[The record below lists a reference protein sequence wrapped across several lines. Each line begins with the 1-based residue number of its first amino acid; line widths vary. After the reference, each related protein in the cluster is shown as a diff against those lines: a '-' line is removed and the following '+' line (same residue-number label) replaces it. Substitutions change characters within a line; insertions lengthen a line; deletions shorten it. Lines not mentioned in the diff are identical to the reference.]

1 MDYSATSQSADAD
14 AFGGQRASAH
24 DAAQPAGRMHHAK
37 AIAAITLGNGLEFFD
52 FTIYSFFATIIGK
65 LYFPVEGQLAQ
76 LMLAVGTFGVGFIM
90 RPVGGVVLG
99 AYADRAGRKAAMS
112 LTLWLMTLGS
122 ALIAF
127 APTYAVIGLAAPSL
141 VILARLIQGF
151 ALGGEIGAST
161 SLLLEYGSDKTRG
174 FYGSW
179 QFVSQGLNTVCG
191 SLLGVALAAWL
202 STEALES
209 WGWRVP
215 FVIGMAMGPIGI
227 YIRRHLDETLPGIED
242 GDARRTAGAG
252 VPASEAALKS
262 ASQPV
267 SHPALQPASQAA
279 SQSASQPASQPVRK
293 LFRDHSR
300 VITMGV
306 LTTIGGTA
314 ANYIVLFYLSTY
326 AIRILHLPMSSALWA
341 AWTAAVVTVIC
352 SPFAGALSDRVGRKR
367 VLWMSRMLLIVAVYP
382 AFMVIN
388 AAPSVP
394 VLLSVVAGLA
404 VLVAFTAVPN
414 IVMLPEMFPRAIRA
428 TGMSIVYCLGVSI
441 FGGFAQFFATWLIQ
455 MSGNNLAP
463 AWYLI
468 GCAVVSL
475 LPLPFMR
482 ETAGVAID

>member
-1 MDYSATSQSADAD
+1 MDYSATP
-14 AFGGQRASAH
+14 RPASANGL
-24 DAAQPAGRMHHAK
+24 DAVDASRLADQPQKRVGHAK

-65 LYFPVEGQLAQ
+65 LYFPVEGQLVQ

-90 RPVGGVVLG
+90 RPVGGIVLG
-99 AYADRAGRKAAMS
+99 GYADRAGRKAAMS

-122 ALIAF
+122 AIIAF
-127 APTYAVIGLAAPSL
+127 APTYAAIGVAAPLL

-151 ALGGEIGAST
+151 ALGGEVGAST
-161 SLLLEYGSDKTRG
+161 ALLLEYGTDRTRG

-179 QFVSQGLNTVCG
+179 QFVSQGMNTVVG
-191 SLLGVALAAWL
+191 SLLGVALAATL
-202 STEALES
+202 SPAALES

-227 YIRRHLDETLPGIED
+227 YIRRHLDETLPGVED
-242 GDARRTAGAG
+242 GAAAAGEMGA
-252 VPASEAALKS
+252 
-262 ASQPV
+262 QPV
-267 SHPALQPASQAA
+267 APTPSL
-279 SQSASQPASQPVRK
+279 PVRD
-293 LFRDHSR
+293 LFRDHARS
-300 VITMGV
+300 ITTGV

-326 AIRILHLPMSSALWA
+326 AIRILHLPMATALWA
-341 AWTAAVVTVIC
+341 AWTGAVVTVIC

-367 VLWMSRMLLIVAVYP
+367 VLWVSRVLLIFAVYP
-382 AFMVIN
+382 AFMTIN
-388 AAPSVP
+388 ASPTVP
-394 VLLSVVAGLA
+394 VLLAVVAGLA
-404 VLVAFTAVPN
+404 LLVTFTAVPN
-414 IVMLPEMFPRAIRA
+414 IVMLPELFPRAIRA

-455 MSGNNLAP
+455 SSGSNLAP

-468 GCAVVSL
+468 GCGVVSL

-482 ETAGVAID
+482 ETAGRAID

>member
-1 MDYSATSQSADAD
+1 
-14 AFGGQRASAH
+14 
-24 DAAQPAGRMHHAK
+24 
-37 AIAAITLGNGLEFFD
+37 
-52 FTIYSFFATIIGK
+52 
-65 LYFPVEGQLAQ
+65 
-76 LMLAVGTFGVGFIM
+76 
-90 RPVGGVVLG
+90 VVDVLLG

-127 APTYAVIGLAAPSL
+127 APTYAAIGLAAPLL
-141 VILARLIQGF
+141 VILARLVQGF
-151 ALGGEIGAST
+151 ALGGEVGAST

-191 SLLGVALAAWL
+191 SLLGVVLAASL
-202 STEALES
+202 STAALES

-242 GDARRTAGAG
+242 GTA
-252 VPASEAALKS
+252 SRAA
-262 ASQPV
+262 ANEV
-267 SHPALQPASQAA
+267 
-279 SQSASQPASQPVRK
+279 PASQPVRK

-341 AWTAAVVTVIC
+341 AWAAAVVTVIC

-367 VLWMSRMLLIVAVYP
+367 VLWVSRVLLIVAVYP
-382 AFMVIN
+382 AFMMIN
-388 AAPSVP
+388 AAPTVP

-441 FGGFAQFFATWLIQ
+441 FGGFAQFFATWLIRI
-455 MSGNNLAP
+455 SGNNLAP

-468 GCAVVSL
+468 GCSLVSL

-482 ETAGVAID
+482 ETAGRAID

>member
-1 MDYSATSQSADAD
+1 MQSTP
-14 AFGGQRASAH
+14 
-24 DAAQPAGRMHHAK
+24 AAQPAERTSHAK

-90 RPVGGVVLG
+90 RPVGGIVLG

-122 ALIAF
+122 AIIAF
-127 APTYAVIGLAAPSL
+127 APTYAAIGVAAPLL

-151 ALGGEIGAST
+151 ALGGEVGAST
-161 SLLLEYGSDKTRG
+161 SLLLEYGSNKTRG

-191 SLLGVALAAWL
+191 SLLGVALAAAL
-202 STEALES
+202 STAALES

-227 YIRRHLDETLPGIED
+227 YIRRHLNETLPGVED
-242 GDARRTAGAG
+242 GAAGLQAG
-252 VPASEAALKS
+252 L
-262 ASQPV
+262 QPV
-267 SHPALQPASQAA
+267 
-279 SQSASQPASQPVRK
+279 SQPVRK
-293 LFRDHSR
+293 LFREHSR
-300 VITMGV
+300 VITTGV

-352 SPFAGALSDRVGRKR
+352 SPFAGALSDRVGRKHVLWVSR
-367 VLWMSRMLLIVAVYP
+367 VLLIAAVYP

-388 AAPSVP
+388 ASPTVP
-394 VLLSVVAGLA
+394 VLLAVVAGLA

-414 IVMLPEMFPRAIRA
+414 IVMLPEMFPREIRA

-455 MSGNNLAP
+455 VSGSNLAP

-468 GCAVVSL
+468 GCGVVSL

-482 ETAGVAID
+482 ETAGRDIG

>member
-1 MDYSATSQSADAD
+1 MMTSAASATTPDDSVSR
-14 AFGGQRASAH
+14 G
-24 DAAQPAGRMHHAK
+24 AAQPRASHAK

-122 ALIAF
+122 AMIAF
-127 APTYAVIGLAAPSL
+127 APTYASIGLAAPAL

-161 SLLLEYGSDKTRG
+161 SLLMEYGSDRTRG

-179 QFVSQGLNTVCG
+179 QFVSQGLNTVVG
-191 SLLGVALAAWL
+191 SLLGVALAAML
-202 STEALES
+202 SPHALES

-215 FVIGMAMGPIGI
+215 FVIGMAMGPIGV
-227 YIRRHLDETLPGIED
+227 YIRRHLDETLPL
-242 GDARRTAGAG
+242 
-252 VPASEAALKS
+252 PASSDDASVREAAAVAK
-262 ASQPV
+262 
-267 SHPALQPASQAA
+267 
-279 SQSASQPASQPVRK
+279 PVREIFGTHLGSIAK
-293 LFRDHSR
+293 
-300 VITMGV
+300 GV
-306 LTTIGGTA
+306 VTTIGGTA

-326 AIRILHLPMSSALWA
+326 AIRILHMPMSLALWA
-341 AWTAAVVTVIC
+341 SWTAAFVTVIC
-352 SPFAGALSDRVGRKR
+352 SPFAGTLSDRYGRKR
-367 VLWMSRMLLIVAVYP
+367 VLWVSRVLLILAVYP

-388 AAPSVP
+388 AVPTVP
-394 VLLSVVAGLA
+394 VLLAVVAVLG
-404 VLVAFTAVPN
+404 VLVALTAVPN
-414 IVMLPEMFPRAIRA
+414 IVMLPEMFPREIRA

-455 MSGNNLAP
+455 LSGNSLAP

-468 GCAVVSL
+468 GCGVVSL
-475 LPLPFMR
+475 LALPFVK
-482 ETAGVAID
+482 ETAGRPID

>member
-1 MDYSATSQSADAD
+1 MDYSATP
-14 AFGGQRASAH
+14 
-24 DAAQPAGRMHHAK
+24 QPAGTDALDAQGMLTGQSARRAGQAK

-90 RPVGGVVLG
+90 RPVGGIVLG

-122 ALIAF
+122 AIIAF
-127 APTYAVIGLAAPSL
+127 APTYAAIGIAAPLL

-191 SLLGVALAAWL
+191 SLLGVALAAAL
-202 STEALES
+202 STAALES

-227 YIRRHLDETLPGIED
+227 YIRRHLNETLPGVED
-242 GDARRTAGAG
+242 GAG
-252 VPASEAALKS
+252 VAHSAAHSAVNPAST
-262 ASQPV
+262 
-267 SHPALQPASQAA
+267 PASR
-279 SQSASQPASQPVRK
+279 PVRE
-293 LFRDHSR
+293 LFREHSR
-300 VITMGV
+300 VITTGV
-306 LTTIGGTA
+306 VTTIGGTA

-326 AIRILHLPMSSALWA
+326 AIRILHLPMASALWA

-352 SPFAGALSDRVGRKR
+352 SPFAGTLSDRVGRKR
-367 VLWMSRMLLIVAVYP
+367 VLWVSRVLLIAAVYP
-382 AFMVIN
+382 AFMIIN
-388 AAPSVP
+388 ASPTVP
-394 VLLSVVAGLA
+394 VLLAVVAGLA

-414 IVMLPEMFPRAIRA
+414 IVMLPEMFPREIRA
-428 TGMSIVYCLGVSI
+428 TGMSVVYCLGVSI

-455 MSGNNLAP
+455 VSGSNLAP

-468 GCAVVSL
+468 GCGLVSL
-475 LPLPFMR
+475 VPLPFMK
-482 ETAGVAID
+482 ETAGRAID

>member
-1 MDYSATSQSADAD
+1 MDYSATPQPQPGAQELAHNNAPAK
-14 AFGGQRASAH
+14 AFAS
-24 DAAQPAGRMHHAK
+24 GRVSHAK

-76 LMLAVGTFGVGFIM
+76 LMLAAGTFGVGFIM

-112 LTLWLMTLGS
+112 LTLWMMTLGS
-122 ALIAF
+122 AIIAF
-127 APTYAVIGLAAPSL
+127 APTYAAIGVAAPLL

-161 SLLLEYGSDKTRG
+161 SLLMEYGSDKTRG

-191 SLLGVALAAWL
+191 SLLGVALAASL
-202 STEALES
+202 STPSLES

-215 FVIGMAMGPIGI
+215 FVIGMTMGPIGV
-227 YIRRHLDETLPGIED
+227 YIRRHLDETLPVAAVQTKAETQDEAGY
-242 GDARRTAGAG
+242 ARGNGGAG
-252 VPASEAALKS
+252 GPSIVAAH
-262 ASQPV
+262 A
-267 SHPALQPASQAA
+267 
-279 SQSASQPASQPVRK
+279 QPVREI
-293 LFRDHSR
+293 FRSHLG
-300 VITMGV
+300 VIATGV
-306 LTTIGGTA
+306 VTTIGGTA

-326 AIRILHLPMSSALWA
+326 AIRILHLPMSLALWA
-341 AWTAAVVTVIC
+341 SWTAAFVTVIL
-352 SPFAGALSDRVGRKR
+352 SPFAGTLSDRVGRKR
-367 VLWMSRMLLIVAVYP
+367 VLWISRVLLIAAVYP
-382 AFMVIN
+382 AFMLIN
-388 AAPSVP
+388 ASPTVP
-394 VLLSVVAGLA
+394 VLLAVVAVLA
-404 VLVAFTAVPN
+404 VLVTFTAVPN
-414 IVMLPEMFPRAIRA
+414 IVMLPEMFPREIRA

-455 MSGNNLAP
+455 LTGSTLAP

-468 GCAVVSL
+468 GCGLVSL

-482 ETAGVAID
+482 ETAGRPID

>member
-1 MDYSATSQSADAD
+1 MTYTAASTSTPDDSVSTGAVQP
-14 AFGGQRASAH
+14 QRAS
-24 DAAQPAGRMHHAK
+24 HAK

-65 LYFPVEGQLAQ
+65 LYFPVEGQLTQ

-122 ALIAF
+122 AIIAF
-127 APTYAVIGLAAPSL
+127 APTYVSIGLAAPAL
-141 VILARLIQGF
+141 IILARLIQGF

-161 SLLLEYGSDKTRG
+161 SLLMEYGSDGTRG

-179 QFVSQGLNTVCG
+179 QFVSQGLNTVVG
-191 SLLGVALAAWL
+191 SLLGVALAAML
-202 STEALES
+202 STHALES

-215 FVIGMAMGPIGI
+215 FVIGMAMGPIGV
-227 YIRRHLDETLPGIED
+227 YIRRHLDETLPMPASASS
-242 GDARRTAGAG
+242 GDAP
-252 VPASEAALKS
+252 VLEAA
-262 ASQPV
+262 AV
-267 SHPALQPASQAA
+267 AR
-279 SQSASQPASQPVRK
+279 PVREIFGTH
-293 LFRDHSR
+293 LRSI
-300 VITMGV
+300 VTGV
-306 LTTIGGTA
+306 VTTIGGTA

-326 AIRILHLPMSSALWA
+326 AIRILHLPMSLALWA
-341 AWTAAVVTVIC
+341 SWTAAFVTVIC
-352 SPFAGALSDRVGRKR
+352 SPFAGSLSDRYGRKR
-367 VLWMSRMLLIVAVYP
+367 VLWISRVLLIAAVYP

-388 AAPSVP
+388 AVP
-394 VLLSVVAGLA
+394 TVAVLLGVVAVLG

-414 IVMLPEMFPRAIRA
+414 IVMLPEMFPREIRA

-455 MSGNNLAP
+455 LSGSTLAP

-468 GCAVVSL
+468 GCGLVSL
-475 LPLPFMR
+475 LALPFVR
-482 ETAGVAID
+482 ETAGRPID

>member
-1 MDYSATSQSADAD
+1 MDYSATS
-14 AFGGQRASAH
+14 RAAGSETLTIESMP
-24 DAAQPAGRMHHAK
+24 AAQPVARLSHAK

-90 RPVGGVVLG
+90 RPVGGIVLG

-122 ALIAF
+122 GIIAF
-127 APTYAVIGLAAPSL
+127 APTYAAIGIAAPLL

-191 SLLGVALAAWL
+191 SLLGVALAAAL
-202 STEALES
+202 STSALES

-227 YIRRHLDETLPGIED
+227 YIRRHLNETLPGVE
-242 GDARRTAGAG
+242 GGEVGSA
-252 VPASEAALKS
+252 PASM
-262 ASQPV
+262 
-267 SHPALQPASQAA
+267 
-279 SQSASQPASQPVRK
+279 PVRQ

-300 VITMGV
+300 VITTGV

-341 AWTAAVVTVIC
+341 AWTAAAVTVVC

-367 VLWMSRMLLIVAVYP
+367 VLWVSRVLLIVAVYP

-388 AAPSVP
+388 AAPTVP
-394 VLLSVVAGLA
+394 VLLAVVAGLA

-414 IVMLPEMFPRAIRA
+414 IVMLPEMFPRQIRA

-455 MSGNNLAP
+455 LSGSNLAP

-468 GCAVVSL
+468 GCGVVSL

-482 ETAGVAID
+482 ETAGRNID

>member
-1 MDYSATSQSADAD
+1 METQMDYSATPQPAGTEALNL
-14 AFGGQRASAH
+14 AVAP
-24 DAAQPAGRMHHAK
+24 AAQPVKRASQAK

-90 RPVGGVVLG
+90 RPVGGIVLG
-99 AYADRAGRKAAMS
+99 GYADRAGRKAAMS

-122 ALIAF
+122 AIIAF
-127 APTYAVIGLAAPSL
+127 APTYAMIGVAAPLL

-151 ALGGEIGAST
+151 ALGGEVGAST

-191 SLLGVALAAWL
+191 SLLGVALAAAL
-202 STEALES
+202 SRAALEI

-227 YIRRHLDETLPGIED
+227 YIRRHLNETLPGVED
-242 GDARRTAGAG
+242 GTSPVAEAPDA
-252 VPASEAALKS
+252 
-262 ASQPV
+262 
-267 SHPALQPASQAA
+267 
-279 SQSASQPASQPVRK
+279 QPVRK
-293 LFRDHSR
+293 LFREHSR
-300 VITMGV
+300 VITTGV

-326 AIRILHLPMSSALWA
+326 AIQILKLPMSSALWA
-341 AWTAAVVTVIC
+341 AWTAAIVTVIC

-367 VLWMSRMLLIVAVYP
+367 VLWISRVLLIVAVYP
-382 AFMVIN
+382 AFFIIN
-388 AAPSVP
+388 ASPTVP
-394 VLLSVVAGLA
+394 VLLSVVAVLA
-404 VLVAFTAVPN
+404 VFVAFTAVPN
-414 IVMLPEMFPRAIRA
+414 IVMLPELFPRAIRA

-455 MSGNNLAP
+455 LTGSHLAP

-468 GCAVVSL
+468 GCGVVSL

-482 ETAGVAID
+482 ETAGKAID

>member
-1 MDYSATSQSADAD
+1 MEETQMDYSASSPPAAND
-14 AFGGQRASAH
+14 AFSAQSGSAPAATQGALGAVQHAKRAS
-24 DAAQPAGRMHHAK
+24 HAK

-99 AYADRAGRKAAMS
+99 GYADRAGRKAAMS

-122 ALIAF
+122 AIIAF
-127 APTYAVIGLAAPSL
+127 APTYAAIGVAAPL
-141 VILARLIQGF
+141 LIIVARLVQGF

-161 SLLLEYGSDKTRG
+161 SLLMEYGSDKTRG

-191 SLLGVALAAWL
+191 SLLGVALAATL
-202 STEALES
+202 SSAALES

-227 YIRRHLDETLPGIED
+227 YIRRHLDETLPGVE
-242 GDARRTAGAG
+242 AGAD
-252 VPASEAALKS
+252 PA
-262 ASQPV
+262 
-267 SHPALQPASQAA
+267 QAVA
-279 SQSASQPASQPVRK
+279 EIPASQPVRR

-367 VLWMSRMLLIVAVYP
+367 VLWIPRVLLIIAVYP

-388 AAPSVP
+388 AVPTVP

-414 IVMLPEMFPRAIRA
+414 IVMLPELFPRAIRA

-455 MSGNNLAP
+455 LSGNNLAP

-468 GCAVVSL
+468 GCSLVSL

-482 ETAGVAID
+482 ETAGRAID

>member
-1 MDYSATSQSADAD
+1 MDYSATP
-14 AFGGQRASAH
+14 
-24 DAAQPAGRMHHAK
+24 QPAGTDALNAQGMLTGQAGQRTSHVK

-90 RPVGGVVLG
+90 RPVGGIVLG

-122 ALIAF
+122 AIIAF
-127 APTYAVIGLAAPSL
+127 APTYAAIGIAAPL
-141 VILARLIQGF
+141 LIILARLIQGF

-191 SLLGVALAAWL
+191 SLLGVALAAAL
-202 STEALES
+202 STAALES

-227 YIRRHLDETLPGIED
+227 YIRRHLNETLPGVED
-242 GDARRTAGAG
+242 G
-252 VPASEAALKS
+252 VVAA
-262 ASQPV
+262 
-267 SHPALQPASQAA
+267 
-279 SQSASQPASQPVRK
+279 QSAVKPASQPVRD
-293 LFRDHSR
+293 LFREHAR
-300 VITMGV
+300 VITTGV
-306 LTTIGGTA
+306 VTTIGGTA

-326 AIRILHLPMSSALWA
+326 AIRILHLPMASALWA

-367 VLWMSRMLLIVAVYP
+367 VLWVSRVLLILAVYP
-382 AFMVIN
+382 AFTVIN
-388 AAPSVP
+388 ALPTVP
-394 VLLSVVAGLA
+394 VLLAVVAGLA

-414 IVMLPEMFPRAIRA
+414 IVMLPEMFPREIRA
-428 TGMSIVYCLGVSI
+428 TGMSVVYCLGVSI

-455 MSGNNLAP
+455 VSGSNLAP

-468 GCAVVSL
+468 GCGLVSL
-475 LPLPFMR
+475 LPLPFMK
-482 ETAGVAID
+482 ETAGRAIG

>member
-1 MDYSATSQSADAD
+1 MDYSATSQGADAS
-14 AFGGQRASAH
+14 GTQSISV
-24 DAAQPAGRMHHAK
+24 AQPAERMHHAK

-127 APTYAVIGLAAPSL
+127 APTYAAIGLAAPLL

-191 SLLGVALAAWL
+191 SLLGVALAASL
-202 STEALES
+202 STAALES

-215 FVIGMAMGPIGI
+215 FVIGMAMGPVGI

-242 GDARRTAGAG
+242 G
-252 VPASEAALKS
+252 
-262 ASQPV
+262 
-267 SHPALQPASQAA
+267 AA
-279 SQSASQPASQPVRK
+279 SPAAVETPASQPVRK

-326 AIRILHLPMSSALWA
+326 AIRILHLPMASALWA

-367 VLWMSRMLLIVAVYP
+367 VLWVSRVLLIVAVYP
-382 AFMVIN
+382 AFMMIN
-388 AAPSVP
+388 AAPTVP

-455 MSGNNLAP
+455 LSGNNLAP

-468 GCAVVSL
+468 GCSLVSL

-482 ETAGVAID
+482 ETAGRAID

>member
-1 MDYSATSQSADAD
+1 MAYTA
-14 AFGGQRASAH
+14 ASASSPKENASAS
-24 DAAQPAGRMHHAK
+24 DARPRRVSHAK

-122 ALIAF
+122 AIVAF
-127 APTYAVIGLAAPSL
+127 APTYAAIGLAAPVL

-161 SLLLEYGSDKTRG
+161 SLLLEYGSDRTRG

-179 QFVSQGLNTVCG
+179 QFVSQGLNTVVG
-191 SLLGVALAAWL
+191 SLLGVALAAML
-202 STEALES
+202 STHALES

-215 FVIGMAMGPIGI
+215 FVIGMAMGPIGV
-227 YIRRHLDETLPGIED
+227 YIRRHLDETLS
-242 GDARRTAGAG
+242 
-252 VPASEAALKS
+252 VPASSEEVQAIEVS
-262 ASQPV
+262 AVARPLREIFGT
-267 SHPALQPASQAA
+267 HWG
-279 SQSASQPASQPVRK
+279 
-293 LFRDHSR
+293 
-300 VITMGV
+300 VIVTGV
-306 LTTIGGTA
+306 VTTIGGTA

-326 AIRILHLPMSSALWA
+326 AIKILHMPMSLALWA
-341 AWTAAVVTVIC
+341 SWTAAFVTAIC
-352 SPFAGALSDRVGRKR
+352 SPFAGSLSDRHGRKR
-367 VLWMSRMLLIVAVYP
+367 VLWISRALLIAAVYP

-388 AAPSVP
+388 AVPTVP
-394 VLLSVVAGLA
+394 VLLAVVAGLG

-414 IVMLPEMFPRAIRA
+414 IVMLPEMFPREIRA

-455 MSGNNLAP
+455 LSGNTLAP

-468 GCAVVSL
+468 GCGLVSL
-475 LPLPFMR
+475 LPLPFIR
-482 ETAGVAID
+482 ETAGRPID

>member
-1 MDYSATSQSADAD
+1 MRISSKNITETQMDYSATPRPAGTEALAMQSASAVQP
-14 AFGGQRASAH
+14 ARRAS
-24 DAAQPAGRMHHAK
+24 HAK

-90 RPVGGVVLG
+90 RPVGGIVLG

-122 ALIAF
+122 AIIAF
-127 APTYAVIGLAAPSL
+127 APTYAAIGIAAPLL

-161 SLLLEYGSDKTRG
+161 SLLLEYGSNSTRG

-191 SLLGVALAAWL
+191 SLLGVALAAAL
-202 STEALES
+202 STAALES

-227 YIRRHLDETLPGIED
+227 YIRRHLDETLPGVED
-242 GDARRTAGAG
+242 GPAPQPGEGA
-252 VPASEAALKS
+252 AALQPG
-262 ASQPV
+262 SQPV
-267 SHPALQPASQAA
+267 PRAV
-279 SQSASQPASQPVRK
+279 SQPVRT
-293 LFRDHSR
+293 LFREHSR
-300 VITMGV
+300 VITTGV

-341 AWTAAVVTVIC
+341 AWTAAMVTVIC

-367 VLWMSRMLLIVAVYP
+367 VLWVSRVLLIVAVYP
-382 AFMVIN
+382 AFMMIN
-388 AAPSVP
+388 AWPTVP

-404 VLVAFTAVPN
+404 VLVALTAVPN
-414 IVMLPEMFPRAIRA
+414 IVMLPEMFPREIRA

-455 MSGNNLAP
+455 VSGSNLAP

-468 GCAVVSL
+468 GCGLVSL
-475 LPLPFMR
+475 LPLPFMQ
-482 ETAGVAID
+482 ETAGRDIG

>member
-1 MDYSATSQSADAD
+1 MDYSAVPHPQSSA
-14 AFGGQRASAH
+14 QELAH
-24 DAAQPAGRMHHAK
+24 DGLAYDTSARHGLPGDAPATAMSHGRVGHAK

-76 LMLAVGTFGVGFIM
+76 LMLAAGTFGVGFIM

-112 LTLWLMTLGS
+112 LTLWMMTLGS
-122 ALIAF
+122 AIIAF
-127 APTYAVIGLAAPSL
+127 APTYAAIGVAAPLL

-151 ALGGEIGAST
+151 ALGSEIGAST
-161 SLLLEYGSDKTRG
+161 SLLMEYGSDKTRG

-191 SLLGVALAAWL
+191 SLVGVALAASL
-202 STEALES
+202 STHALES

-215 FVIGMAMGPIGI
+215 FVIGTAMGPIGV
-227 YIRRHLDETLPGIED
+227 YIRRHLDETLPVTVQSKDDTANETGHSSGAD
-242 GDARRTAGAG
+242 GTG
-252 VPASEAALKS
+252 
-262 ASQPV
+262 
-267 SHPALQPASQAA
+267 AA
-279 SQSASQPASQPVRK
+279 SVVAVHSQPVREI
-293 LFRDHSR
+293 FRGHLG
-300 VITMGV
+300 VIATGV
-306 LTTIGGTA
+306 VTTVGGTA

-326 AIRILHLPMSSALWA
+326 AIRILHLPMSLALWA
-341 AWTAAVVTVIC
+341 SWTAAFVTVIL

-367 VLWMSRMLLIVAVYP
+367 VLWISRVLLIAAVYP
-382 AFMVIN
+382 AFMMIN
-388 AAPSVP
+388 ASPTVP
-394 VLLSVVAGLA
+394 VLLAVVAVLA
-404 VLVAFTAVPN
+404 VLVTFTAVPN
-414 IVMLPEMFPRAIRA
+414 IVMLPEMFPREIRA

-455 MSGNNLAP
+455 LTGSTLAP

-468 GCAVVSL
+468 GCGVVSL

-482 ETAGVAID
+482 ETAGRPID

>member
-1 MDYSATSQSADAD
+1 MEETQMDYSASPQPAASGALDPQSVP
-14 AFGGQRASAH
+14 
-24 DAAQPAGRMHHAK
+24 AAQPAGRASQAK

-90 RPVGGVVLG
+90 RPVGGVILG
-99 AYADRAGRKAAMS
+99 GYADRAGRKAAMS

-122 ALIAF
+122 AIIAF
-127 APTYAVIGLAAPSL
+127 APTYAAIGVAAPLL
-141 VILARLIQGF
+141 VILARLVQGF

-161 SLLLEYGSDKTRG
+161 SLLMEYGSDKTRG

-191 SLLGVALAAWL
+191 SLLGVVLAATL
-202 STEALES
+202 SRAALES

-227 YIRRHLDETLPGIED
+227 YIRRHLNETLPGVED
-242 GDARRTAGAG
+242 GA
-252 VPASEAALKS
+252 ASSAAT
-262 ASQPV
+262 QVPV
-267 SHPALQPASQAA
+267 SH
-279 SQSASQPASQPVRK
+279 PVRK
-293 LFRDHSR
+293 LFREHSS

-306 LTTIGGTA
+306 LTSIGGTA

-326 AIRILHLPMSSALWA
+326 AIQILHLPMSSALWA
-341 AWTAAVVTVIC
+341 AWSAAVVTVIC
-352 SPFAGALSDRVGRKR
+352 SPLAGALSDRVGRKR
-367 VLWMSRMLLIVAVYP
+367 VLWISRVLLIVAVYP
-382 AFMVIN
+382 AFMMIN
-388 AAPSVP
+388 AVPTVP

-414 IVMLPEMFPRAIRA
+414 IVMLPELFPRAIRA

-455 MSGNNLAP
+455 LSGNNLAP

-468 GCAVVSL
+468 GCGLVSL

-482 ETAGVAID
+482 ETAGKALD

>member
-1 MDYSATSQSADAD
+1 MDYSATPQSAGSDAL
-14 AFGGQRASAH
+14 AMQGMT
-24 DAAQPAGRMHHAK
+24 AAQPVERKSHAK

-90 RPVGGVVLG
+90 RPVGGIVLG

-122 ALIAF
+122 AMIAF
-127 APTYAVIGLAAPSL
+127 APTYAAIGIAAPLL
-141 VILARLIQGF
+141 VILARLVQGF

-191 SLLGVALAAWL
+191 SLLGVALAAAL
-202 STEALES
+202 STAALES

-227 YIRRHLDETLPGIED
+227 YIRRHLDETLPGVEEGAD
-242 GDARRTAGAG
+242 GQVG
-252 VPASEAALKS
+252 VRSSS
-262 ASQPV
+262 AV
-267 SHPALQPASQAA
+267 
-279 SQSASQPASQPVRK
+279 PASQPVRK
-293 LFRDHSR
+293 LFREHSR

-306 LTTIGGTA
+306 VTTIGGTA

-352 SPFAGALSDRVGRKR
+352 SPLAGALSDRVGRKWVLGVSR
-367 VLWMSRMLLIVAVYP
+367 VLLILAVYP
-382 AFMVIN
+382 AFMAIN
-388 AAPSVP
+388 AVP
-394 VLLSVVAGLA
+394 DVAVLLSVVAGLA

-414 IVMLPEMFPRAIRA
+414 IVMLPEMFPREIRA

-455 MSGNNLAP
+455 VSGSNLAP

-468 GCAVVSL
+468 GCGGVSL
-475 LPLPFMR
+475 LALPFMA
-482 ETAGVAID
+482 ETAGRDIG

>member
-1 MDYSATSQSADAD
+1 MDYSAAQHPAAHHASSDKSAHGAR
-14 AFGGQRASAH
+14 RAS
-24 DAAQPAGRMHHAK
+24 RAK

-122 ALIAF
+122 AIIAF
-127 APTYAVIGLAAPSL
+127 APTYAAIGVAAPVL
-141 VILARLIQGF
+141 VIVARLVQGF
-151 ALGGEIGAST
+151 ALGGEVGAST
-161 SLLLEYGSDKTRG
+161 SLLMEYGSDKTRG

-179 QFVSQGLNTVCG
+179 QFVSQGMNTVCG
-191 SLLGVALAAWL
+191 SLLGVALAAAL
-202 STEALES
+202 SAAALES

-227 YIRRHLDETLPGIED
+227 YIRRHLNETLPGVED
-242 GDARRTAGAG
+242 GNARLNPDAAT
-252 VPASEAALKS
+252 
-262 ASQPV
+262 
-267 SHPALQPASQAA
+267 
-279 SQSASQPASQPVRK
+279 QPVRK

-300 VITMGV
+300 AITAGV
-306 LTTIGGTA
+306 VTTIGGTA

-341 AWTAAVVTVIC
+341 AWTAAAVTVVC
-352 SPFAGALSDRVGRKR
+352 SPFAGALSDRVGRKPVLLVSR
-367 VLWMSRMLLIVAVYP
+367 VLLIAAVYP
-382 AFMVIN
+382 AFIAIN
-388 AAPSVP
+388 ASPTVP
-394 VLLSVVAGLA
+394 VLLAVVAALA

-414 IVMLPEMFPRAIRA
+414 IVMLPELFPREIRA

-455 MSGNNLAP
+455 LSGSNLAP

-468 GCAVVSL
+468 GCGLVSL
-475 LPLPFMR
+475 VPLPFMR
-482 ETAGVAID
+482 ETAGQPID

>member
-1 MDYSATSQSADAD
+1 MDYSATPQSAGTEALGLQG
-14 AFGGQRASAH
+14 AP
-24 DAAQPAGRMHHAK
+24 AAQPAGRASHAK

-90 RPVGGVVLG
+90 RPVGGIVLG

-122 ALIAF
+122 AIIAF
-127 APTYAVIGLAAPSL
+127 APTYAAIGVAAPLL
-141 VILARLIQGF
+141 VILARLVQGF

-161 SLLLEYGSDKTRG
+161 SLLLEYGSNKTRG

-191 SLLGVALAAWL
+191 SLLGVALAAAL
-202 STEALES
+202 STAALES

-242 GDARRTAGAG
+242 GSASGAG
-252 VPASEAALKS
+252 GAA
-262 ASQPV
+262 
-267 SHPALQPASQAA
+267 AA
-279 SQSASQPASQPVRK
+279 RPELRPASQPVRQ
-293 LFRDHSR
+293 LFREHAR
-300 VITMGV
+300 VITTGV

-367 VLWMSRMLLIVAVYP
+367 VLWVSRVLLIAAVYP

-388 AAPSVP
+388 ASPTVP

-414 IVMLPEMFPRAIRA
+414 IVMLPEMFPREIRA
-428 TGMSIVYCLGVSI
+428 TGMSVVYCLGVSI

-455 MSGNNLAP
+455 VSGSNLAP

-468 GCAVVSL
+468 GCGVVSL
-475 LPLPFMR
+475 LPLPFMQ
-482 ETAGVAID
+482 ETAGRDIG

>member
-1 MDYSATSQSADAD
+1 MDFSATPQSADAD
-14 AFGGQRASAH
+14 ALQRNGVASQSL
-24 DAAQPAGRMHHAK
+24 QPAERATRVSHAK

-76 LMLAVGTFGVGFIM
+76 LMLAAGTFGVGFIM
-90 RPVGGVVLG
+90 RPVGGIVLG

-122 ALIAF
+122 AIIAF
-127 APTYAVIGLAAPSL
+127 APTYAAIGLAAPLL

-161 SLLLEYGSDKTRG
+161 SLLMEYGSDKTRG

-191 SLLGVALAAWL
+191 SLLGVALAAAL
-202 STEALES
+202 STAELES

-227 YIRRHLDETLPGIED
+227 YIRRHLDETLPGVEE
-242 GDARRTAGAG
+242 GAGQSAGA
-252 VPASEAALKS
+252 VK
-262 ASQPV
+262 
-267 SHPALQPASQAA
+267 
-279 SQSASQPASQPVRK
+279 PASQPVRK
-293 LFRDHSR
+293 LFREHSR
-300 VITMGV
+300 VIATGV

-367 VLWMSRMLLIVAVYP
+367 VLFISRVMLIVAVYP
-382 AFMVIN
+382 AFAIIN
-388 AAPSVP
+388 AAPTVP
-394 VLLSVVAGLA
+394 VLLSVVAVLA
-404 VLVAFTAVPN
+404 VFVAFTAVPN
-414 IVMLPEMFPRAIRA
+414 IVMLPEMFPREIRA
-428 TGMSIVYCLGVSI
+428 TGMSVVYCLGVSI

-455 MSGNNLAP
+455 VSGSNLAP

-468 GCAVVSL
+468 GCGVVSVL
-475 LPLPFMR
+475 ALPFMG
-482 ETAGVAID
+482 ETAGRAID

>member
-1 MDYSATSQSADAD
+1 MTYTATTTSTPDDSASTSD
-14 AFGGQRASAH
+14 
-24 DAAQPAGRMHHAK
+24 AQPQRVSHAK

-122 ALIAF
+122 AIIAF
-127 APTYAVIGLAAPSL
+127 APTYASIGLAAPVL

-161 SLLLEYGSDKTRG
+161 SLLMEYGSDRTRG

-179 QFVSQGLNTVCG
+179 QFVSQGLNTVVG
-191 SLLGVALAAWL
+191 SLLGVALAAML
-202 STEALES
+202 STHALES

-215 FVIGMAMGPIGI
+215 FVIGMAMGPIGV
-227 YIRRHLDETLPGIED
+227 YIRRHLDETLPM
-242 GDARRTAGAG
+242 
-252 VPASEAALKS
+252 PAASSDHSPALEAATVAK
-262 ASQPV
+262 
-267 SHPALQPASQAA
+267 
-279 SQSASQPASQPVRK
+279 PVREI
-293 LFRDHSR
+293 FGTH
-300 VITMGV
+300 MGSIATGV
-306 LTTIGGTA
+306 VTTIGGTA

-326 AIRILHLPMSSALWA
+326 AIKILHMPMSLALWA
-341 AWTAAVVTVIC
+341 SWTAAFVTVIC
-352 SPFAGALSDRVGRKR
+352 SPFAGALSDRYGRKR
-367 VLWMSRMLLIVAVYP
+367 VLWVSRVLLIVGVYP

-388 AAPSVP
+388 AVPTVP
-394 VLLSVVAGLA
+394 VLLSVVAVLG

-414 IVMLPEMFPRAIRA
+414 IVMLPEMFPREIRA

-455 MSGNNLAP
+455 LSGSTLAP

-468 GCAVVSL
+468 GCGLVSL
-475 LPLPFMR
+475 LALPFVR
-482 ETAGVAID
+482 ETAGRPID

>member
-1 MDYSATSQSADAD
+1 MTYTAATTSTSDDSVSTSGVQP
-14 AFGGQRASAH
+14 QRAS
-24 DAAQPAGRMHHAK
+24 HAK

-122 ALIAF
+122 AIIAF
-127 APTYAVIGLAAPSL
+127 APTYASIGLAAPVL

-161 SLLLEYGSDKTRG
+161 SLLMEYGSDRTRG

-179 QFVSQGLNTVCG
+179 QFVSQGLNTVVG
-191 SLLGVALAAWL
+191 SLLGVALAAML
-202 STEALES
+202 STHALES

-215 FVIGMAMGPIGI
+215 FVIGMAMGPIGV
-227 YIRRHLDETLPGIED
+227 YIRRHLDETLPL
-242 GDARRTAGAG
+242 
-252 VPASEAALKS
+252 PA
-262 ASQPV
+262 ASDH
-267 SHPALQPASQAA
+267 SPALEAVTVSK
-279 SQSASQPASQPVRK
+279 PVREI
-293 LFRDHSR
+293 FGTH
-300 VITMGV
+300 MGSIATGV
-306 LTTIGGTA
+306 VTTIGGTA

-326 AIRILHLPMSSALWA
+326 AIKILHMPMSLALWA
-341 AWTAAVVTVIC
+341 SWTAALVTVIC
-352 SPFAGALSDRVGRKR
+352 SPFAGSLSDRYGRKR
-367 VLWMSRMLLIVAVYP
+367 VLWVSRVLLIAGVYP

-388 AAPSVP
+388 AVPTVP
-394 VLLSVVAGLA
+394 VLLSVVAGLG

-414 IVMLPEMFPRAIRA
+414 IVMLPEMFPRDIRA

-455 MSGNNLAP
+455 LSGSTLAP

-468 GCAVVSL
+468 GCGLVSL
-475 LPLPFMR
+475 LALPFVR
-482 ETAGVAID
+482 ETAGRPID

>member
-1 MDYSATSQSADAD
+1 MDYSAAPHPQSNAQELTHDGLTYDTS
-14 AFGGQRASAH
+14 
-24 DAAQPAGRMHHAK
+24 AGRGLPGDVPATARSHGRVGHAK

-76 LMLAVGTFGVGFIM
+76 LMLAAGTFGVGFIM
-90 RPVGGVVLG
+90 RPVGGVILG

-112 LTLWLMTLGS
+112 LTLWMMTLGS
-122 ALIAF
+122 AIIAF
-127 APTYAVIGLAAPSL
+127 APTYAAIGVAAPLL

-161 SLLLEYGSDKTRG
+161 SLLMEYGSDKTRG

-191 SLLGVALAAWL
+191 SLLGVALAASL
-202 STEALES
+202 STPALES

-215 FVIGMAMGPIGI
+215 FVIGMAMGPIGV
-227 YIRRHLDETLPGIED
+227 YIRRHLDETLPVAVQSKSDTED
-242 GDARRTAGAG
+242 DTGHSRGADRTG
-252 VPASEAALKS
+252 
-262 ASQPV
+262 
-267 SHPALQPASQAA
+267 AA
-279 SQSASQPASQPVRK
+279 SSVAVHTQPVREI
-293 LFRDHSR
+293 FRGHLG
-300 VITMGV
+300 VIATGV
-306 LTTIGGTA
+306 VTTIGGTA

-326 AIRILHLPMSSALWA
+326 AIRIMHLPMSLALWA
-341 AWTAAVVTVIC
+341 SWTAAFVTVIL

-367 VLWMSRMLLIVAVYP
+367 VLWISRVLLIAAVYP
-382 AFMVIN
+382 AFMLIN
-388 AAPSVP
+388 ASPTVP
-394 VLLSVVAGLA
+394 VLLAVVAVLA
-404 VLVAFTAVPN
+404 VLVTFTAVPN
-414 IVMLPEMFPRAIRA
+414 IVMLPEMFPREIRA

-455 MSGNNLAP
+455 LTGSTLAP

-468 GCAVVSL
+468 GCGLVSL

-482 ETAGVAID
+482 ETAGRPID

>member
-1 MDYSATSQSADAD
+1 
-14 AFGGQRASAH
+14 
-24 DAAQPAGRMHHAK
+24 
-37 AIAAITLGNGLEFFD
+37 
-52 FTIYSFFATIIGK
+52 
-65 LYFPVEGQLAQ
+65 VEGQLAQ
-76 LMLAVGTFGVGFIM
+76 LMLAAGTFGVGFIM
-90 RPVGGVVLG
+90 RPVGGIVLG

-122 ALIAF
+122 AIIAF
-127 APTYAVIGLAAPSL
+127 APTYAAIGVAAPL
-141 VILARLIQGF
+141 LIILARLIQGF
-151 ALGGEIGAST
+151 ALGGEVGAST
-161 SLLLEYGSDKTRG
+161 SLLLEYGSNKTRG

-191 SLLGVALAAWL
+191 SLLGVALAAAL
-202 STEALES
+202 STAALES

-227 YIRRHLDETLPGIED
+227 YIRRHLNETLPGVED
-242 GDARRTAGAG
+242 G
-252 VPASEAALKS
+252 AAV
-262 ASQPV
+262 SQPG
-267 SHPALQPASQAA
+267 
-279 SQSASQPASQPVRK
+279 SQPASQPVRK
-293 LFRDHSR
+293 LFREHSR
-300 VITMGV
+300 VITTGV

-367 VLWMSRMLLIVAVYP
+367 VLWISRVLLIVAVYP
-382 AFMVIN
+382 AFMIIN
-388 AAPSVP
+388 ASPTVP

-414 IVMLPEMFPRAIRA
+414 IVMLPEMFPREIRA

-455 MSGNNLAP
+455 ISGSNLAP

-468 GCAVVSL
+468 GCGVVSL

-482 ETAGVAID
+482 ETAGRDIG

>member
-1 MDYSATSQSADAD
+1 MRCVSSKHITERQMDYSATP
-14 AFGGQRASAH
+14 
-24 DAAQPAGRMHHAK
+24 QPAGADAPGRQNASAAGQAAAPAERMHHAK

-99 AYADRAGRKAAMS
+99 GYADRAGRKAAMS

-127 APTYAVIGLAAPSL
+127 APTYAAIGLAAPLL

-202 STEALES
+202 STDALES

-242 GDARRTAGAG
+242 GTA
-252 VPASEAALKS
+252 P
-262 ASQPV
+262 
-267 SHPALQPASQAA
+267 QAA
-279 SQSASQPASQPVRK
+279 AVAQVPASQPVRK

-341 AWTAAVVTVIC
+341 AWAAAVVTVIC

-367 VLWMSRMLLIVAVYP
+367 VLWVSRVLLIAAVYP
-382 AFMVIN
+382 AFMIIN
-388 AAPSVP
+388 AVPTVP

-455 MSGNNLAP
+455 ISGNNLAP

-468 GCAVVSL
+468 GCGLVSL
-475 LPLPFMR
+475 LPLPWMR
-482 ETAGVAID
+482 ETAGRAID